1 MFIHTGNHTL
11 VYQPFPVARL
21 QQSITKHKT
30 SSSTHTQKK
39 KVLPKAEANVSKKK
53 KKIRI
58 PDVKTWVRVALY
70 LSLKKIGGCQAQLSG
85 SVPWAQFT

>member
-30 SSSTHTQKK
+30 SSSKKK
-39 KVLPKAEANVSKKK
+39 KVLLEAVANVTKKK
-53 KKIRI
+53 KKKQYTRCQ
-58 PDVKTWVRVALY
+58 DLGKSGR
-70 LSLKKIGGCQAQLSG
+70 LSLS
-85 SVPWAQFT
+85 

>member
-30 SSSTHTQKK
+30 SSSTHTKKK

-53 KKIRI
+53 KNQDTRCQDLGKSG
-58 PDVKTWVRVALY
+58 P
-70 LSLKKIGGCQAQLSG
+70 LSLS
-85 SVPWAQFT
+85 